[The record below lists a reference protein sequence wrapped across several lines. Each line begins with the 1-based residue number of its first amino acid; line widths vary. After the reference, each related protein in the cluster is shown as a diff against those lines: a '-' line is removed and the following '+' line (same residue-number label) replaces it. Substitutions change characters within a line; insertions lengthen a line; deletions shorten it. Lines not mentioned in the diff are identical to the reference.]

1 MLECCL
7 IEVGKIQYKFYTLEE
22 CVLSS
27 ASDEKCSSFDL
38 VNDTEIINIVKL
50 FFTKETHLLWDW
62 TLYEGCLPA
71 FHSRNYVHQ
80 RLSKKNYFKYQ
91 KIPECY
97 SKEQTKLK
105 IKKQRIRRN

>member
-1 MLECCL
+1 MKSVNKPTIRVTRSGQVATIDKVLLEFCL

-50 FFTKETHLLWDW
+50 FFTKETHLL
-62 TLYEGCLPA
+62 
-71 FHSRNYVHQ
+71 
-80 RLSKKNYFKYQ
+80 
-91 KIPECY
+91 
-97 SKEQTKLK
+97 
-105 IKKQRIRRN
+105 